1 MLLNEAKIEMKS
13 EKTRLAIFDTF
24 KTKKQQITGE
34 AIRQRAIIHH
44 LSNSTNSASK
54 TRTAISQSIAEEN
67 NILWKNIYSGIFRDL
82 DEILIPLGIV
92 EEEGRLPLKRG
103 PKALQQN
110 GMPFYHLTKKG
121 MIVSLSIDKIS
132 DRKKILKEIVNQAE
146 DENEKQAFE
155 IMEKLVKIA
164 PHFGFSVFERYVKAY
179 CESKIDDLL
188 PFTIQ
193 NVSKSA
199 ADSAQLQMELLEG
212 FSKLSKSDRDQTID
226 FLKKID

>member
-1 MLLNEAKIEMKS
+1 MKS

-67 NILWKNIYSGIFRDL
+67 KILWKNIYSGIFRDL
-82 DEILIPLGIV
+82 DEVLIPLGIV
-92 EEEGRLPLKRG
+92 AEEGRLPLKRG

-121 MIVSLSIDKIS
+121 MIVSLAIDKIS
-132 DRKKILKEIVNQAE
+132 DRKKILKGIVNQAA
-146 DENEKQAFE
+146 DDNEKQAFE

-179 CESKIDDLL
+179 CESNIDDLL
-188 PFTIQ
+188 PFTVE

-199 ADSAQLQMELLEG
+199 DDSAQLQMELLEG
-212 FSKLSKSDRDQTID
+212 FSKLSKADRDQTID

>member
-1 MLLNEAKIEMKS
+1 MLQIEAKRAMKA

-24 KTKKQQITGE
+24 KTKRQTITVE
-34 AIRQRAIIHH
+34 ASRQRAIIHH
-44 LSNSTNSASK
+44 LSNATNSASK

-67 NILWKNIYSGIFRDL
+67 KILWKNIYSGIFRDL
-82 DEILIPLGIV
+82 DEILLPLGIV

-121 MIVSLSIDKIS
+121 LIVALAIDSISERKRILKGIVSEAND
-132 DRKKILKEIVNQAE
+132 D
-146 DENEKQAFE
+146 EKQAFE

-164 PHFGFSVFERYVKAY
+164 PHFGFSLFERYVKAY
-179 CESKIDDLL
+179 CENKLNDIV
-188 PFTIQ
+188 PFTVE

-199 ADSAQLQMELLEG
+199 DNSAQLQMELLEG

>member
-1 MLLNEAKIEMKS
+1 MKS

-67 NILWKNIYSGIFRDL
+67 KILWKNIYSGIFRDL
-82 DEILIPLGIV
+82 DEVLIPLGIV
-92 EEEGRLPLKRG
+92 AEEGRLPLKRG

-121 MIVSLSIDKIS
+121 MIVSLAIDNIS
-132 DRKKILKEIVNQAE
+132 DRKKILKAIVHHAA
-146 DENEKQAFE
+146 DDNEKQAFE

-179 CESKIDDLL
+179 CESNIDDLL
-188 PFTIQ
+188 PFTVE

-199 ADSAQLQMELLEG
+199 DNSAQLQMELLEG
-212 FSKLSKSDRDQTID
+212 FSKLSKADRDQTID

>member
-1 MLLNEAKIEMKS
+1 MKS

-24 KTKKQQITGE
+24 KTKRLRIRGE
-34 AIRQRAIIHH
+34 ASRQRAIIHH

-54 TRTAISQSIAEEN
+54 TRTAISQSIAEDN
-67 NILWKNIYSGIFRDL
+67 KSLWKNIYSGIFRDL

-121 MIVSLSIDKIS
+121 LIVALAIDSIS
-132 DRKKILKEIVNQAE
+132 ERRRILKGIVNEAN
-146 DENEKQAFE
+146 DDEKQAFE
-155 IMEKLVKIA
+155 IMAKLVKIA
-164 PHFGFSVFERYVKAY
+164 PHFAFSVFERYVKAY
-179 CESKIDDLL
+179 CENKLDDIV
-188 PFTIQ
+188 PFTVE

-199 ADSAQLQMELLEG
+199 DNSAQLQMELLEG